1 MYRSHVL
8 VCGGTGC
15 TSSGSD
21 RIVRALENNI
31 KSVGLEQEVKVI
43 RTGCF
48 GLCAL
53 GPIMIIYPEGAFY
66 SRVNVDDVPEIVEEH
81 LLKGRVVK
89 RLLYQETVQED
100 TVKSLDQTDFYK
112 KQMRVALKNCGVIDP
127 ENINEYIAYD
137 GYAALGKVLTEMTPE
152 EVIKTVKD
160 SGLRGR
166 GGGRLPHRSEVEAS
180 APLPRPTR
188 SMWPATPMKAT
199 PAHSWTVPF
208 WKATPMSSSRPW
220 PLPPMPSAQTTAL
233 SISVLSIPLRY
244 SVSSIAIDQAR
255 EVGLLGKNILGTGF
269 DFDMELR
276 LGAGAFVCGEETALM
291 TSIDGKRGEPRP
303 RPPFPATDRYLRQAH
318 CPQQRRDLCQ
328 YPADHTQWR

>member
-21 RIVRALENNI
+21 QYCTGTGRTNI

-89 RLLYQETVQED
+89 RLLYQETVQRGHRQEPGRD
-100 TVKSLDQTDFYK
+100 RLLQEAD
-112 KQMRVALKNCGVIDP
+112 ACGP
-127 ENINEYIAYD
+127 AATAASSTRRTSTSTLPMD

-166 GGGRLPHRSEVEAS
+166 GGAGFPTGQKWQLRRRI
-180 APLPRPTR
+180 PRPTR
-188 SMWPATPMKAT
+188 SMWPATPMKVT
-199 PAHSWTVPF
+199 PARSWTVPF

-220 PLPPMPSAQTTAL
+220 PLPPMPSAP
-233 SISVLSIPLRY
+233 I
-244 SVSSIAIDQAR
+244 
-255 EVGLLGKNILGTGF
+255 TGF
-269 DFDMELR
+269 IYVRAEYPIAVQR
-276 LGAGAFVCGEETALM
+276 LQH
-291 TSIDGKRGEPRP
+291 R
-303 RPPFPATDRYLRQAH
+303 H
-318 CPQQRRDLCQ
+318 
-328 YPADHTQWR
+328 